1 MSLEAPDRRR
11 ADARNWQHGDTMSF
25 AVRLIS
31 AWPRQTAVILA
42 AFLLA
47 GLMEGIGVTT
57 VLPLLTILMPRDSD
71 PGTVGGLVD
80 RAFALT
86 GLTPGIGPI
95 LGLIVVMLTAKAA
108 VSYFAAERIG
118 YITSQIAKELRL
130 RLIRALL
137 RAKWQHFGSLAVGRS
152 ANAIGTEAQ
161 RAANSYQNLCR
172 AMADFMQV
180 AVYVVLALFI
190 SWKITAGAV
199 AAGLVIVYA
208 LKKLIVVARR
218 AGQEQTRLFSSIL
231 ARVTDTMSGVKA
243 LKAMGRESFFE
254 KILVSEVSELAD
266 AQKREH
272 LATQTLL
279 ISREPAVA
287 LILAAGLYVAVTF
300 MGAPLSTL
308 FVLAFMFFRVVSK
321 LTILQSSYQRVAVL
335 ESAYWSLLLAIEQA
349 ESLEEQD
356 TGGGRDVPAL
366 ARHIRLDRISFSHAP
381 GGKGGGAPVL
391 YDVCATFPAR
401 SFNAVIGPSGAGKT
415 TLMDILA
422 GLYAPDQGRVLI
434 DDVSLDSVNL
444 TQWRRALG
452 YLPQECLLF
461 HDTIFQNISLGDP
474 GITREQVQI
483 ALRQAGAWD
492 FIAALP
498 EGLDTV
504 AGERGSRFSG
514 GQRQRIAIAR
524 ALVTGPKLLLLD
536 EPTSAMD
543 EETERQFLETVK
555 ALSRAVTVVAI
566 THNPAVVKYA
576 DHVFRIESGHVEER
590 AAC

>member
-1 MSLEAPDRRR
+1 MSLDPPDSGR
-11 ADARNWQHGDTMSF
+11 ASVRNWQHGNTMSF
-25 AVRLIS
+25 AARLIS
-31 AWPRQTAVILA
+31 AWPRETAVILG

-57 VLPLLTILMPRDSD
+57 VLPLLTILMPKDSA
-71 PGTVGGLVD
+71 PGPVSEFVNQ
-80 RAFALT
+80 AFALT

-95 LGLIVVMLTAKAA
+95 LSLIVVMLTAKA
-108 VSYFAAERIG
+108 VISYFAAERVG

-172 AMADFMQV
+172 AMADFVQV

-190 SWKITAGAV
+190 SWKITVGAV
-199 AAGLVIVYA
+199 AAGLVIIYA
-208 LKKLIVVARR
+208 LKKLIMMARR

-266 AQKREH
+266 AQRREH
-272 LATQTLL
+272 LATQILL

-287 LILAAGLYVAVTF
+287 LILAAGLYAAVTF

-335 ESAYWSLLLAIEQA
+335 ESAYWSLLLAIEEA
-349 ESLEEQD
+349 ESLEEKD
-356 TGGGRDVPAL
+356 FGGGQAVPAL
-366 ARHIRLDRISFSHAP
+366 AQSLRLDRISFSHAS
-381 GGKGGGAPVL
+381 GRNGAAAVL
-391 YDVCATFPAR
+391 HDVCATFPAR

-422 GLYAPDQGRVLI
+422 GLYAPDEGRVLI
-434 DDVSLDSVNL
+434 DEVPLESVSL
-444 TQWRRALG
+444 TGWRRALG

-461 HDTIFQNISLGDP
+461 HDSVFQNISLGDP
-474 GITREQVQI
+474 AITREQAQA

-504 AGERGSRFSG
+504 VGERGSRFSG

-524 ALVTGPKLLLLD
+524 ALATGPKLLLLD

-555 ALSRAVTVVAI
+555 ALSRSVTVVAI

-576 DHVFRIESGHVEER
+576 DHVFRIESGRMEER